1 MDQMQWTNNVA
12 SKLDASSD
20 IGIFQ
25 HHQTHLGVSLTN
37 VIGGAVKKTSFP
49 KRVTFDVFADSTKAP
64 IQIVCP
70 NCTMYGEMKA
80 YDVFDEEY
88 VPIKQ
93 YCDAT
98 DVCSNVQFELK
109 YVQSVAGLLKVSG
122 HHYDNVNEELRVLRQ
137 LIQHIDFDNND
148 DDEWDIFTN
157 GQMSRVLFE
166 KFQNYHK

>member
-64 IQIVCP
+64 IQSVCP

-109 YVQSVAGLLKVSG
+109 CMTSYSSASCPVEAQKTTGLFAYGSGNISFVSRPG
-122 HHYDNVNEELRVLRQ
+122 KLGAVV
-137 LIQHIDFDNND
+137 
-148 DDEWDIFTN
+148 T
-157 GQMSRVLFE
+157 
-166 KFQNYHK
+166 FQ